1 MALCMTDTKITTLPN
16 GLRVVTDHVPSVESV
31 AIGVWVGVGTR
42 NEDLTFNGAAHMV
55 EHMLFKGT
63 EKRDA
68 LAIAEEIEN
77 VGGHMNAYTSREIT
91 SYYIH
96 LLKEDLALALDVLGD
111 IVQHSTMPD
120 DEVERERGVILQ
132 EIGMCHDTP
141 DDIIFDNYFET
152 AYPDQAFGAPILGR
166 NDIIE
171 SMSRDTLMGYVAQHY
186 TPENMVICVSGNFD
200 EDALLALIEAKFD
213 ALPNS
218 QKHAIDAAQ
227 YKGGEHREQ
236 RDLEQ
241 THIILGFQGCA
252 RTSDDFYTAQLLST
266 LMGGGMSSRL
276 FQEIREKRGL
286 VYSTYS
292 YHSAYSDDGQF
303 GIYAGT
309 GPDKL
314 KELIPVV
321 CDEIKK
327 IASTIEEHELVR
339 AKSQLRSSILMA
351 RESMMRR
358 ADQNAKSV
366 LIHGEIREPA
376 DIIRDIEA
384 VDIARLSKV
393 AETIF
398 NRPPTLAALGPLDN
412 LENFDGIKARLAA

>member
-96 LLKEDLALALDVLGD
+96 LLKEDLALALDVLSD

-200 EDALLALIEAKFD
+200 EDALLAVIESKFN
-213 ALPNS
+213 ALPKS
-218 QKHAIDAAQ
+218 QKHGIDAAH

-292 YHSAYSDDGQF
+292 YHTAYSDDGQF

-314 KELIPVV
+314 EELIPVV

-366 LIHGEIREPA
+366 LIHKEIREPA
-376 DIIRDIEA
+376 DIMRDIEA
-384 VDIARLSKV
+384 VDIARLSTV

-398 NRPPTLAALGPLDN
+398 SRSPTLAALGPLEN

>member
-1 MALCMTDTKITTLPN
+1 MALCMTDTKITTLHN

-200 EDALLALIEAKFD
+200 ENALLALIESKFN

-252 RTSDDFYTAQLLST
+252 RTNDDFYTAQLLST

-384 VDIARLSKV
+384 VDIARISHV
-393 AETIF
+393 ADTIF
-398 NRPPTLAALGPLDN
+398 NRTPTLAALGPLDN
-412 LENFDGIKARLAA
+412 LEHFDGIKSRLAA